1 MINSYTRAFRRIF
14 LGTRSSLRSP
24 QTLSQPDAT
33 PETHVSASQD
43 LNPRRLQLPTPASLS
58 AQIAI
63 SILIGFIFAF
73 TSVLPFTH
81 HSSMSNISSPS
92 KMPIIISCIASVT
105 LQLLLTTIHGTNHEI
120 SPTKYRLRWS
130 ESRDD
135 FVKFINS
142 AVPICFV
149 VTSFGMY
156 GQFENDS
163 FQWSDNLAF
172 FIFVPPAILLYLY
185 TFDYTLR
192 ILICTAPSNM
202 KKFVEEAS
210 GGDGAIELFVDV
222 VLRVCCHSNKV
233 LVEKLGNLLT
243 NSSIWLDVEKAEL
256 KLNNEAI
263 EVMANTLLH
272 KTNEDEASPHL
283 EDDILRL
290 AILSCIGSSPSKE
303 EGVIGNYDD
312 SNICQWM
319 KTMPTKKKTGTD
331 SNDAFAVPI
340 IRALCAYAGGL
351 GEALRL
357 VADSKDTDNIDTW
370 VLPPG
375 ALFMAECAI
384 RGATHWILHDINS
397 PRSVTSLAILIPVLL
412 NSAYKLE
419 DGILRHQQ
427 AATGPTAFDETY
439 MVKVT
444 MPQLLPLF
452 NVCNDCAKIILQ
464 TAKANEGFRRVD
476 FLESLDVDC
485 QKWLKSSVV
494 LGNR

>member
-1 MINSYTRAFRRIF
+1 M
-14 LGTRSSLRSP
+14 
-24 QTLSQPDAT
+24 QK
-33 PETHVSASQD
+33 ET
-43 LNPRRLQLPTPASLS
+43 N
-58 AQIAI
+58 
-63 SILIGFIFAF
+63 
-73 TSVLPFTH
+73 
-81 HSSMSNISSPS
+81 
-92 KMPIIISCIASVT
+92 
-105 LQLLLTTIHGTNHEI
+105 
-120 SPTKYRLRWS
+120 
-130 ESRDD
+130 
-135 FVKFINS
+135 
-142 AVPICFV
+142 
-149 VTSFGMY
+149 
-156 GQFENDS
+156 
-163 FQWSDNLAF
+163 
-172 FIFVPPAILLYLY
+172 
-185 TFDYTLR
+185 
-192 ILICTAPSNM
+192 
-202 KKFVEEAS
+202 
-210 GGDGAIELFVDV
+210 
-222 VLRVCCHSNKV
+222 
-233 LVEKLGNLLT
+233 
-243 NSSIWLDVEKAEL
+243 
-256 KLNNEAI
+256 
-263 EVMANTLLH
+263 
-272 KTNEDEASPHL
+272 
-283 EDDILRL
+283 
-290 AILSCIGSSPSKE
+290 
-303 EGVIGNYDD
+303 
-312 SNICQWM
+312 
-319 KTMPTKKKTGTD
+319 TD

-485 QKWLKSSVV
+485 QK
-494 LGNR
+494 